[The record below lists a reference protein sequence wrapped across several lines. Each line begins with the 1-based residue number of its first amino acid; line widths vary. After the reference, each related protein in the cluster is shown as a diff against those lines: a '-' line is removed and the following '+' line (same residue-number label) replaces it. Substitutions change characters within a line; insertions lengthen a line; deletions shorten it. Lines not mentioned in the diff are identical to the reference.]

1 MGQPKRLHQLQRS
14 VLSVLF
20 GWKILNFQL
29 TIKISYFFFFQVC
42 DSFAIY
48 DYMKGELTPLQ

>member
-1 MGQPKRLHQLQRS
+1 MGQPKRLHQLQR
-14 VLSVLF
+14 SVLF

-48 DYMKGELTPLQ
+48 HYMKGELTPLQ